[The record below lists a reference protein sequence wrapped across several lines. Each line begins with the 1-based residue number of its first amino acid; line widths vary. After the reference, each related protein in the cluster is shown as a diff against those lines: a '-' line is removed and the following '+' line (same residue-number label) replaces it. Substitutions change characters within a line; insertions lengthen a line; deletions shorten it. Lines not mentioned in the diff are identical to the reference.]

1 MIHMQVQQLTMIR
14 TPLSATVVVSKA
26 ILILSS
32 CTRKVVTTVRL
43 STSQRNF
50 LLQATQRYA
59 TAIEKAE
66 PYLLSRQLSVDE
78 ARVFH
83 LGVVEDP
90 LPGHEPYRGRLAIP
104 YITPSGVVDIRFRA
118 IGNDDPKYMGLVGAK
133 TTMFNTQACFV
144 ADKYICVTEGEF
156 DCIMMSSKT
165 VHPTVGIPGAN
176 NWKPHYAKIL
186 DDFDIVI
193 VLADGDAAGLEFG
206 KKISRELGN
215 VNIVS
220 MPEGEDVNSMMIKQ
234 GSEWID
240 ERIRECI
247 AVG

>member
-1 MIHMQVQQLTMIR
+1 
-14 TPLSATVVVSKA
+14 
-26 ILILSS
+26 
-32 CTRKVVTTVRL
+32 VTTVRL

-59 TAIEKAE
+59 AAIEKAE

-90 LPGHEPYRGRLAIP
+90 LPGHEPYKGRLAIP

-118 IGNDDPKYMGLVGAK
+118 LGNDDPKYMGLVGAK

-165 VHPTVGIPGAN
+165 THPTVGIPGAN

-215 VNIVS
+215 VNIIS

-234 GSEWID
+234 GSNWVD

-247 AVG
+247 AAG

>member
-1 MIHMQVQQLTMIR
+1 MR
-14 TPLSATVVVSKA
+14 
-26 ILILSS
+26 LSS
-32 CTRKVVTTVRL
+32 
-43 STSQRNF
+43 SQKNF

-59 TAIEKAE
+59 AKIELAE
-66 PYLLSRQLSVDE
+66 QYLLSRQLSVEE

-90 LPGHEPYRGRLAIP
+90 LPGHEAYVGRLAIP
-104 YITPSGVVDIRFRA
+104 YITPSGVVDIRFRG
-118 IGNDDPKYMGLVGAK
+118 INNEDPKYMGLVGAK

-156 DCIMMSSKT
+156 DCIMMSVKT
-165 VHPTVGIPGAN
+165 LHPTIGIPGAN

-186 DDFDIVI
+186 DDFDTVI

-220 MPEGEDVNSMMIKQ
+220 MPEGEDVNSMMIKK
-234 GSEWID
+234 GSDWID
-240 ERIRECI
+240 ERIRKCI
-247 AVG
+247 TP

>member
-1 MIHMQVQQLTMIR
+1 LR
-14 TPLSATVVVSKA
+14 
-26 ILILSS
+26 LSS
-32 CTRKVVTTVRL
+32 
-43 STSQRNF
+43 SQKNF

-59 TAIEKAE
+59 AKIELAE
-66 PYLLSRQLSVDE
+66 EYLSSRHLSVEE

-90 LPGHEPYRGRLAIP
+90 LPGHEAYTGRLAIP
-104 YITPSGVVDIRFRA
+104 YITPSGVVDIRFR
-118 IGNDDPKYMGLVGAK
+118 GMYNEDPKYMGLVGAK

-156 DCIMMSSKT
+156 DCIMMSVKT
-165 VHPTVGIPGAN
+165 LHPTIGIPGAN

-186 DDFDIVI
+186 DDFDTVI

-215 VNIVS
+215 VNIIS
-220 MPEGEDVNSMMIKQ
+220 MPEGEDVNSMMIKK
-234 GSEWID
+234 GSGWID

-247 AVG
+247 TT

>member
-1 MIHMQVQQLTMIR
+1 MR
-14 TPLSATVVVSKA
+14 
-26 ILILSS
+26 LSS
-32 CTRKVVTTVRL
+32 
-43 STSQRNF
+43 SQKNF

-59 TAIEKAE
+59 AKIELAE
-66 PYLLSRQLSVDE
+66 EYLLSRQLSVEE

-90 LPGHEPYRGRLAIP
+90 LPGHEAYTGRLAIP
-104 YITPSGVVDIRFRA
+104 YITPSGVVDIRFR
-118 IGNDDPKYMGLVGAK
+118 GMYNEDPKYMGLVGAK

-156 DCIMMSSKT
+156 DCIMMSVKT
-165 VHPTVGIPGAN
+165 LHPTIGIPGAN

-186 DDFDIVI
+186 DDFDTVI

-215 VNIVS
+215 VNIIS
-220 MPEGEDVNSMMIKQ
+220 MPEGEDVNSMMIKK
-234 GSEWID
+234 GSGWID

-247 AVG
+247 TT

>member
-1 MIHMQVQQLTMIR
+1 MR
-14 TPLSATVVVSKA
+14 
-26 ILILSS
+26 LSS
-32 CTRKVVTTVRL
+32 
-43 STSQRNF
+43 SQKNF

-59 TAIEKAE
+59 AKIELAE
-66 PYLLSRQLSVDE
+66 EYLLSRQLSVEE

-90 LPGHEPYRGRLAIP
+90 LPGHEAYIGRLAIP

-118 IGNDDPKYMGLVGAK
+118 MHNEDPKYMGLVGAK

-144 ADKYICVTEGEF
+144 ADRYICVTEGEF
-156 DCIMMSSKT
+156 DCIMMSVKT
-165 VHPTVGIPGAN
+165 MHPTIGIPGAN

-186 DDFDIVI
+186 DDFETVI

-220 MPEGEDVNSMMIKQ
+220 MPEGEDVNSIMIKK
-234 GSEWID
+234 GSDWID
-240 ERIRECI
+240 ERIGKCI
-247 AVG
+247 TP